1 MHSYELPSNSAQT
14 YLSMGKGTSSV
25 LHLKS
30 SPLQGLE
37 GSPGVGPGVGSGVG
51 SGVGPGVGPGVD
63 PSKNEL

>member
-14 YLSMGKGTSSV
+14 YLSKGKGTSSV

-51 SGVGPGVGPGVD
+51 PAVGSGVGP
-63 PSKNEL
+63 SKNE

>member
-1 MHSYELPSNSAQT
+1 MQSYELPSNSAQT

-51 SGVGPGVGPGVD
+51 SGVGPGVD

>member
-51 SGVGPGVGPGVD
+51 SSVGPGVD

>member
-51 SGVGPGVGPGVD
+51 SIVGPGVD

>member
-37 GSPGVGPGVGSGVG
+37 GSPGVGPAVGSGVG
-51 SGVGPGVGPGVD
+51 SGVGPGVD